1 MDAATVD
8 HHGRTTAYRLR
19 DAGGEGPTILCIHG
33 SGGSHAVWRGQ
44 FRLAGDYP
52 VAALDLSGHGDSDD
66 IDAEPGYETLS
77 AYVDDVVAVADA
89 TGASVL
95 VGNSLG
101 GAVVMT
107 LALERDLDLDALVL
121 TGTGA
126 KLAVLDDLLNWLDDD
141 FDRAVSFLHGD
152 DKLFHSDDE
161 RFIDGSKQAM
171 YDAGQAV
178 TSRDFRS
185 CHTFDVRDT
194 LDEIAVPTLALV
206 GEHDRLTPPSYHEYL
221 ADSMPDCEMATIA
234 DAAHLAMLE
243 QPAAFNAAVKSFLDQ
258 RVSET

>member
-1 MDAATVD
+1 MDAATVE
-8 HHGRTTAYRLR
+8 HNGRTTAYRYR
-19 DAGGEGPTILCIHG
+19 DAGGEGPTVLCIHG

-52 VAALDLSGHGDSDD
+52 VAAVDLSGHGESDD
-66 IDAEPGYETLS
+66 VDAEPGYETLS
-77 AYVDDVVAVADA
+77 AYVDDVVAVAEETD
-89 TGASVL
+89 ASVL

-121 TGTGA
+121 AGTGA

-141 FDRAVSFLHGD
+141 FDQAVSFLHED
-152 DKLFHSDDE
+152 DKLFHTDDGRLVE
-161 RFIDGSKQAM
+161 GSKEAM

-178 TSRDFRS
+178 TRRDFRS
-185 CHTFDVRDT
+185 CHTFDVRDQ
-194 LDEIAVPTLALV
+194 LGEITVPTLALV
-206 GEHDRLTPPSYHEYL
+206 GEYDRLTPPSYHEFL
-221 ADSMPDCEMATIA
+221 TEEMPNCEMATIE

-243 QPAAFNAAVKSFLDQ
+243 QPGAFNAAVKSFLDR
-258 RVSET
+258 RVE

>member
-8 HHGRTTAYRLR
+8 HHGRTIAYRHR
-19 DAGGEGPTILCIHG
+19 DAGGTGPTVLCIHG

-44 FRLAGDYP
+44 FRIASDYP

-66 IDAEPGYETLS
+66 VDAAPGYETLS
-77 AYVDDVVAVADA
+77 AYVDDVVAVAEA

-101 GAVVMT
+101 GAVAMT

-126 KLAVLDDLLNWLDDD
+126 KLSVLDDLLTWLDND
-141 FDRAVSFLHGD
+141 FDRAISFLHSG
-152 DKLFHSDDE
+152 DKLLHTDDE
-161 RFIDGSKQAM
+161 RFREGSKEAM
-171 YDAGQAV
+171 YDAGQVV
-178 TSRDFRS
+178 TRRDFRS
-185 CHTFDVRDT
+185 CHTFDVRDD
-194 LDEIAVPTLALV
+194 LDQITVPTLALV

-221 ADSMPDCEMATIA
+221 AAELPDCEFGTVE

-243 QPAAFNAAVKSFLDQ
+243 QPTAFNDAVTSFLD
-258 RVSET
+258 RRLE

>member
-8 HHGRTTAYRLR
+8 HHGRTIAYRHR
-19 DAGGEGPTILCIHG
+19 GADGTRPTILCIHG

-44 FRLAGDYP
+44 FRIARDYP

-66 IDAEPGYETLS
+66 VDADPGYETLS

-89 TGASVL
+89 TDASVL

-101 GAVVMT
+101 GAVALT
-107 LALERDLDLDALVL
+107 LALERDFDLDALVL

-126 KLAVLDDLLNWLDDD
+126 KLAVLDDLLDWLDDD

-152 DKLFHSDDE
+152 DKLFHTDDE
-161 RFIDGSKQAM
+161 RFREGSKQAM
-171 YDAGQAV
+171 YDAGHAV
-178 TSRDFRS
+178 VRRDFRS
-185 CHTFDVRDT
+185 CHTFDVRDE
-194 LDEIAVPTLALV
+194 LDQLTVPTLALV
-206 GEHDRLTPPSYHEYL
+206 GEYDRLTPPSYHEYL
-221 ADSMPDCEMATIA
+221 DDELPDCEFGTIE

-243 QPAAFNAAVKSFLDQ
+243 QPAAFNDAVTSFLDR
-258 RVSET
+258 RVE